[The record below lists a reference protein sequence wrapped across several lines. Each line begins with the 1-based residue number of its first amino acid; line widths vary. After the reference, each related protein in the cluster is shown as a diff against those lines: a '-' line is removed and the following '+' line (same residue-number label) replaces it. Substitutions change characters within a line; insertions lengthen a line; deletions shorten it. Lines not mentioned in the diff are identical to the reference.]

1 MSRTRGTKH
10 TQDSQDVMIGGVHP
24 VRALLDAN
32 RVREIWI
39 RDGVRE
45 ARLHPLLSEAGQQ
58 GVTIRDLSA
67 QEFDRALSG
76 EGINHQGILAR
87 ARPRD
92 MEPENALPILLEGV
106 ERPLVLALDG
116 VTDPH
121 NLGACLRSAEAFGVN
136 CVVIPKDNA
145 ASLNQ
150 TVRKTSSGASELIPV
165 VRVTNLVRC
174 LKGLQTMGFWVLG
187 AAGEVQSESTDLAQN
202 ASLVLV
208 MGSEGQGLRRLTREV
223 CDGLVSIPM
232 AGRMESL
239 NVSVATGVLLFDLQ
253 TQRGALRPQAHPE
266 GRV

>member
-1 MSRTRGTKH
+1 MSRTRGAKP
-10 TQDSQDVMIGGVHP
+10 SQGPHDVMIGGVHP
-24 VRALLDAN
+24 IRALLDAD
-32 RVREIWI
+32 RVTEIWI

-45 ARLHPLLSEAGQQ
+45 ARLQSLLSDAGQH

-67 QEFDRALSG
+67 QEFDRAVSA

-92 MEPENALPILLEGV
+92 MEPENALPILLEGI

-121 NLGACLRSAEAFGVN
+121 NLGACLRSAEAFGVS
-136 CVVIPKDNA
+136 CVVVPKDNA
-145 ASLNQ
+145 ASLNH

-174 LKGLQTMGFWVLG
+174 LKGLQSMGFWVLG
-187 AAGEVQSESTDLAQN
+187 ADGEAESDATGLAQN

-253 TQRGALRPQAHPE
+253 TQRGALRPQLHPE